1 MSGHSHWSQIRHKKA
16 AVDKKR
22 GAVWSKLVRAVIM
35 AARDGGSPN
44 PDLNFKLRLAIDKA
58 KASNVPRDTIERA
71 VGRGSGDDGTTF
83 EEISYEGY
91 GPGGVAMLLRILTDN
106 RNRTAPEIRRIFE
119 RHNGNMGAPNSVAW
133 QFKRLGLF
141 TLPVAAVAED
151 KLMEV
156 ALEAGAEDVQ
166 QQGQIWQVTCQP
178 DSFQTVKEALTK
190 AGLTP
195 EMAELSMIPSTS
207 VPVDAE
213 TGRKVLGLME
223 ELDDHEDVQ
232 EVYSNFDI
240 PDEVMAQIEAGK

>member
-1 MSGHSHWSQIRHKKA
+1 MAGHSHWAQIRHKKA
-16 AVDKKR
+16 AVDKRR
-22 GAVWSKLVRAVIM
+22 GALWSKLVRAVIVS
-35 AARDGGSPN
+35 ARQGGPN
-44 PDLNFKLRLAIDKA
+44 PDMNFKLRLAIDKA
-58 KASNVPRDTIERA
+58 KAANVPRDTLERA
-71 VGRGSGDDGTTF
+71 IGRGSGEGGAAF

-119 RHNGNMGAPNSVAW
+119 RHGGNMSAPNTVAW

-141 TLPVAAVAED
+141 TFPLEAVGEE

-156 ALEAGAEDVQ
+156 ALDAGAEDVQ
-166 QQGQIWQVTCQP
+166 QQGKLWQVTCAP
-178 DSFQTVKEALTK
+178 ESFSAVREAFAQ
-190 AGLTP
+190 AGLEP
-195 EMAELSMIPSTS
+195 EVAEISMIPSTS

-213 TGRKVLGLME
+213 TGRKVMALME

-240 PDEVMAQIEAGK
+240 PDEVMAQISAER

>member
-1 MSGHSHWSQIRHKKA
+1 MSSSR
-16 AVDKKR
+16 
-22 GAVWSKLVRAVIM
+22 VRSG
-35 AARDGGSPN
+35 RSP
-44 PDLNFKLRLAIDKA
+44 D
-58 KASNVPRDTIERA
+58 
-71 VGRGSGDDGTTF
+71 
-83 EEISYEGY
+83 
-91 GPGGVAMLLRILTDN
+91 
-106 RNRTAPEIRRIFE
+106 
-119 RHNGNMGAPNSVAW
+119 
-133 QFKRLGLF
+133 
-141 TLPVAAVAED
+141 
-151 KLMEV
+151 
-156 ALEAGAEDVQ
+156 
-166 QQGQIWQVTCQP
+166 QP

>member
-35 AARDGGSPN
+35 AARSGGAN

-58 KASNVPRDTIERA
+58 KAANVPRDTLERA
-71 VGRGSGDDGTTF
+71 VGKGSGDDGTVY
-83 EEISYEGY
+83 EEFNYEGY

-106 RNRTAPEIRRIFE
+106 RNRTAGEIRKIFE
-119 RHNGNMGAPNSVAW
+119 RHNGNMGAPNTVAW

-141 TLPVAAVAED
+141 TFPLEAVTED

-166 QQGQIWQVTCQP
+166 QQGKIWQVTCQP
-178 DSFQTVKEALTK
+178 DSFQGLKEAFAK

-195 EMAELSMIPSTS
+195 EVVEISMMPTTS

-213 TGRKVLGLME
+213 MGRKVLSLME
-223 ELDDHEDVQ
+223 EFDDHEDVQ
-232 EVYSNFDI
+232 EVYANFDM
-240 PDEVMAQIEAGK
+240 PDEVMAQISAGK

>member
-35 AARDGGSPN
+35 AARSGAPN
-44 PDLNFKLRLAIDKA
+44 PDLNFRLRLAIDKA
-58 KASNVPRDTIERA
+58 KAANVPRDTIERA
-71 VGRGSGDDGTTF
+71 VGRGSGEDGTTF

-119 RHNGNMGAPNSVAW
+119 RHNGNMGAPNTVAW

-141 TLPVAAVAED
+141 TLPVDVVTED

-166 QQGQIWQVTCQP
+166 QQGKIWQVTCQP
-178 DSFQTVKEALTK
+178 DNFLAVKDGLTK
-190 AGLTP
+190 AGLAP
-195 EMAELSMIPSTS
+195 EIAELSMIPSTS
-207 VPVDAE
+207 VPVDAA
-213 TGRKVLGLME
+213 TGRKVLALME

-240 PDEVMAQIEAGK
+240 PDEVMAQISGGK